1 MDKDQG
7 LSGTGVAASPT
18 VIKPATMSDH
28 QTNGNSSHVVPPK
41 AGLEDVVAGT
51 SKICFLDGKR
61 GILAY
66 YGYDIH
72 DLVKGSFEET
82 AFLLFHGHLPS
93 QAELEEFSGKLIAA
107 RKLPPQIKDRIRELP
122 KNVHPMS
129 VLRSIVSELGVY
141 DHSAEEMTPAANIE
155 KGIRM
160 LAQVPLVIAS
170 YDAIRNARP
179 ILEPKPE
186 LGHAANFLYMLLGK
200 EQDAEVVK
208 MFDSALTLHADHEF
222 NASTFTARV
231 IAGTLS
237 DIYSAIVGGIG
248 ALKGPLHG
256 GANEQVMRMLLKIS
270 DPTNAKPWLTDAL
283 ARKEKIMG
291 FGHRVYRTE
300 DPRATHLRKFS
311 EEMGRRTGQPQWYQ
325 MSRTI
330 EEFILAEKHLYPNV
344 DFYSAST
351 YYLMG
356 IPLDLYTPIFAMSRT
371 SGWVAHILEQY
382 ANNRLI
388 RPMADYEGEID
399 KVYVPLANR

>member
-1 MDKDQG
+1 MEAKETTQ
-7 LSGTGVAASPT
+7 PT
-18 VIKPATMSDH
+18 V
-28 QTNGNSSHVVPPK
+28 NGNSKIQPSK

-51 SKICFLDGKR
+51 SEICYLDGKR

-66 YGYDIH
+66 RGYNIH

-82 AFLLFHGHLPS
+82 AYLLFY
-93 QAELEEFSGKLIAA
+93 GKLPNQSELADFNKKLIEA
-107 RKLPPQIKDRIRELP
+107 RKLPAAVKEHVQNMP
-122 KNVHPMS
+122 KNVHPMA
-129 VLRSIVSELGVY
+129 VLRTLVSELGIY
-141 DHSAEEMTPAANIE
+141 DSTAEEMSPQANAE

-160 LAQVPLVIAS
+160 MAQIPLLVAY
-170 YDAIRNARP
+170 YDAARNGRP
-179 ILEPKPE
+179 FLEPKDN

-200 EQDAEVVK
+200 EQDERVVK
-208 MFDSALTLHADHEF
+208 MFDAALTLHADHEL
-222 NASTFTARV
+222 NASTFTGRV
-231 IAGTLS
+231 IAATLS
-237 DIYSAIVGGIG
+237 DIYSAVVGAIG

-270 DPTNAKPWLTDAL
+270 NPAQVKEWITDAL

-311 EEMGRRTGQPQWYQ
+311 EEMGERTGEKQWFQ

-330 EEFILAEKHLYPNV
+330 EDFILQEKKLYPNV

-356 IPLDLYTPIFAMSRT
+356 IPLDLYTPIFAMSRV

-382 ANNRLI
+382 SNNRLI
-388 RPMADYEGEID
+388 RPTAEYMGQVDAE
-399 KVYVPLANR
+399 YVPLAERK